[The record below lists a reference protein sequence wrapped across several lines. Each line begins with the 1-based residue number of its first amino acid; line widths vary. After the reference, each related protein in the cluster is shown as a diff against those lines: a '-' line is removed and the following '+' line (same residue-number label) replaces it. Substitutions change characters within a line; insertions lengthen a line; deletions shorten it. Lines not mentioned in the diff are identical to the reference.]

1 MKKTIAFLILLFV
14 VTGCMSG
21 CGEKTELSQSNPV
34 TLTMWHVYG
43 EQSDSPMNRLVE
55 EFNKTVGHEKG
66 IIINVT
72 SMTNASQIGNLLLEA
87 QKGNPGSP
95 EMPDLFFCHNNNAEA
110 LGRDNLVNWKDYFS
124 KDELSG
130 FVPEFLSDGM
140 SDDSLLV
147 FPVSKSTHL
156 LFIAGGVFERFSAET
171 GVTYQSLS
179 TWDGFFEAAE
189 KYHEWSGG
197 KPFCAVDYPLRC
209 IELNAMSNGADDFYT
224 QDGWYDFSNEIF
236 MQSFSE
242 FAKSIAM
249 GHIIVSDLYSNTQV
263 MTGEVAA
270 GIGSS
275 ASILYY
281 NDTIT
286 YPDNTKEPMNLKV
299 VPLPQSSVGEKLV
312 TQAGV
317 GLVCYKTTTQKAEAA
332 SVFAK
337 WLTESNRNLDFV
349 AETGYMP
356 VRKNAFDKI
365 ESYKFKDKAYTS
377 LYEALSD
384 TSKNCKAVTEPN
396 FAGYYNKV
404 YALYDGIRALQRN
417 SENYND
423 ISAFEKAITE
433 LFRSVE

>member
-1 MKKTIAFLILLFV
+1 MKKKLVFVMLISMIL
-14 VTGCMSG
+14 GCMSG
-21 CGEKTELSQSNPV
+21 CGKKTELSHSNPV

-55 EFNKTVGHEKG
+55 EFNRTLGLEKG

-72 SMTNASQIGNLLLEA
+72 SMTNASQIGNMLLEA

-110 LGRDNLVNWKDYFS
+110 LGKDTTVNWKDFFS
-124 KDELSG
+124 EEELSA

-140 SDDSLLV
+140 VDDSLSV

-171 GVTYQSLS
+171 GITYQSLS
-179 TWDGFFEAAE
+179 TWDGFFKAAAR
-189 KYHEWSGG
+189 YYEWSDG

-209 IELNAMSNGADDFYT
+209 IELNAMSKGASDFYT
-224 QDGWYDFSNEIF
+224 ENGWYDFSNEIF
-236 MQSFSE
+236 MESFSE
-242 FAKSIAM
+242 FARAISE
-249 GHIIVSDLYSNTQV
+249 GHIILSDLYSNTQV

-317 GLVCYKTTTQKAEAA
+317 GLVCSKTTTQKAEAA

-337 WLTESNRNLDFV
+337 WLTESDRNLEFV
-349 AETGYMP
+349 AQTGYMP
-356 VRKNAFDKI
+356 VRKDAFEKI
-365 ESYKFKDKAYTS
+365 ESYTFKNDAYTS
-377 LYEALSD
+377 LYNALSD
-384 TSKNCKAVTEPN
+384 TGKSCKAVAEPN

-404 YALYDGIRALQRN
+404 YTLYDGIRMLQRQPE
-417 SENYND
+417 SYND
-423 ISAFEKAITE
+423 SSAFEKKITE
-433 LFRSVE
+433 LFRSVK